1 MRALYPKHLNRAF
14 WRPKSGGEQSVT
26 SVQVG
31 TTRIERG
38 VLLVSIAQSAM
49 WLSCLTT
56 SIYSRRRLRKRR
68 ERSENHRLRHRVL
81 AACY

>member
-1 MRALYPKHLNRAF
+1 M
-14 WRPKSGGEQSVT
+14 

-31 TTRIERG
+31 TTSIERG

-49 WLSCLTT
+49 WLSCLT

-68 ERSENHRLRHRVL
+68 ERSGNHRLRHRVL
-81 AACY
+81 AACYLANFSSEGMILHLCAYTQHDRLA